1 MRIALLALML
11 IGSIQAAT
19 LPQLLE
25 SAVEKQPTLQEIRLR
40 IAAADYAVGRAE
52 NFDDPMLGV
61 GINDIRLDRP
71 AKRNLE
77 RMQTQSVTFSQKI
90 PWFGKRDAKKALK
103 EAARSYVFAS
113 LKEAEA
119 LLLSKIKE
127 QAYRLW
133 ETQKLI
139 EVTRRTIALTE
150 QNIELFEAYT
160 ATGES
165 KGAHMGIMSAELV
178 KSRLATSL
186 QRLEAK
192 KAESLALLGY
202 LSFSEVKS
210 LNIELGDRK
219 LPLLQT
225 LVSKIERSVALS
237 IQKAKE
243 HLQERRLEIYRLKSK
258 IDPVVRLGYYQREA
272 YEDYLSLQV
281 AFSLPIYGT
290 QKSEQE
296 EQRVLLAA
304 QKLRVTDTEKRVLAE
319 LKSLYAAAK
328 SHREILEII
337 EKKSIPQVDH
347 MFDLIRSEI
356 AAGGDLYRFV
366 DLIEQKLKLDAEAI
380 GARAKF
386 YITLAEM
393 EAILGERL

>member
-319 LKSLYAAAK
+319 LKSLYAVAK